1 MYYNGVLSLSVPIYI
16 VPLVGFK
23 PGSSKWHTF
32 WLSLGEK
39 QQEPLDSDSEEV
51 LNLQDVNE
59 LTGEAAEGDGVES
72 VVNELTKQQ
81 VLVKYLQVTVVI
93 KALLPVNQKNVI

>member
-1 MYYNGVLSLSVPIYI
+1 MLEENPREIIPEKTHAFNFVTESPIYI

-81 VLVKYLQVTVVI
+81 VLVKYLQVTGY
-93 KALLPVNQKNVI
+93 